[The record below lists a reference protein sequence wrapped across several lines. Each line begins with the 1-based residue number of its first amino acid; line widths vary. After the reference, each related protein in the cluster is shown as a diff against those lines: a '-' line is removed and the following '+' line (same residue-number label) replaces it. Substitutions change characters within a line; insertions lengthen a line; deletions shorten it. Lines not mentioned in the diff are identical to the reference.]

1 MVLKKLAKNVFLSV
15 IIIIGLETIALPV
28 NALETAVL
36 QGLNKVTARILRIY
50 APVNQSVSFGTL
62 QVVVRSCSKAPPEE
76 PPESAAFI
84 EITEKRLSDAPK
96 RVFSGWM
103 FSSTPALSAM
113 EHPVYDVWVV
123 DCLKKESSAS
133 SKTGL
138 NLPFLFN
145 ALERSSL

>member
-1 MVLKKLAKNVFLSV
+1 MVLKKLAKNVALSV
-15 IIIIGLETIALPV
+15 ILIIGLETIALPV

-36 QGLNKVTARILRIY
+36 QGLNKVTARILKFY

-84 EITEKRLSDAPK
+84 EITEKRLSDTPK

-123 DCLKKESSAS
+123 DCIKKESSAS
-133 SKTGL
+133 SKTGRK
-138 NLPFLFN
+138 LPLLFN